1 MGNINAISHIAVG
14 VTDMERSLG
23 FYRDVLGMHISLDTE
38 EELPGFAGSDAQK
51 RRAVYL
57 RWREGPHE
65 TFIVL
70 DQQLSREPFG
80 EPPTLFQVGT
90 HHWGVWVDDVD
101 GVVERAEARLG
112 ESEYSLFTNNCE
124 HFANDCADGRARS
137 PQLKWM
143 LPTLAAGVLVVAAT
157 GNRVLRSGAARGAA

>member
-1 MGNINAISHIAVG
+1 MSNINAISHIAVG
-14 VTDMERSLG
+14 VTDMEQSLG

-51 RRAVYL
+51 RRAVYM

-90 HHWGVWVDDVD
+90 HHWGFWVDDVD
-101 GVVERAEARLG
+101 GVVERAEA
-112 ESEYSLFTNNCE
+112 
-124 HFANDCADGRARS
+124 
-137 PQLKWM
+137 
-143 LPTLAAGVLVVAAT
+143 AGVPIIVQPVDADTIAYGEPAGGKCRSAFLRDPDGNVVQLDQ
-157 GNRVLRSGAARGAA
+157 RV